1 MFKYISDGAILPE
14 GVPFTDRDGIKRPG
28 NWLNRALPW
37 ELEAAGIA
45 KYPNPPALD
54 YRFAIGYDADG
65 NVIWR
70 SFAEVQPAL
79 EHETRVKANILLAPT
94 DWMVIREADN
104 GVALDP
110 MIKVWRQSVRNACGQ
125 KLEQI
130 ALRTTTEQLAAYA
143 ASDEYK
149 TWPVLN

>member
-1 MFKYISDGAILPE
+1 MFKYTSDGAILPE

-28 NWLNRALPW
+28 NWLSRALPW

-45 KYPNPPALD
+45 KYPDPPALD
-54 YRFAIGYDADG
+54 YRFAISYDADG

-70 SFAEVQPAL
+70 PFTETQPAL
-79 EHETRVKANILLAPT
+79 KHETRVKANMLLAPT

-110 MIKVWRQSVRNACGQ
+110 TIKAWRQSVRIACKQ

-143 ASDEYK
+143 ASDGYK
-149 TWPVLN
+149 TWPSL